1 MKCLQTDYG
10 LKGVSLLGG
19 GVGAGWGVAA
29 GAGAGGVGV
38 GDGVGVGVGVG
49 LGVGAALAAWTAGAV
64 ITMRAMEAPMSSLV
78 ERVRNLFLFM
88 VG

>member
-1 MKCLQTDYG
+1 M
-10 LKGVSLLGG
+10 
-19 GVGAGWGVAA
+19 GAGF
-29 GAGAGGVGV
+29 
-38 GDGVGVGVGVG
+38 GVGVGVG

-64 ITMRAMEAPMSSLV
+64 ITMRAMEAPMISLV